1 MTAPEKIGKYQ
12 VESVLGKGAMG
23 VVYKAYD
30 PEIQQT
36 VAIKTIHK
44 ELLNLEEKDC
54 QARLERFKQELIAGR
69 RLKHPNI
76 VGIYEYGKD
85 EETCYIVME
94 LVRGKQLKDYFSEGY
109 RFTLG
114 EIITIMLQL
123 LDALDY
129 AHRHGVIH
137 RDIKP
142 GNIML
147 TEGEQIQVTD
157 FGIAKI
163 DDSSLTKTGMVLG
176 TPSYMAPEQC
186 MGQHVDA
193 RTDIF
198 SAGVVLYQF
207 LTGEK
212 PFGGDSPLTTMHQV
226 LNIPPVNPS
235 RLNVHIPRA
244 MDDIAQKALAKRP
257 DERFQS
263 AREFAEALRAIQA
276 GLKTA
281 KGGATPTPPE
291 QDTAELEGSHGEGT
305 LTLAAGELS
314 PPLSPAVE
322 STPTPVPVHKPRKPP
337 LRIELTGVVVLIGL
351 AIAWALFIHKS
362 VPPPPAPIPSSGT
375 MEKPE
380 GQSEASAATEAARQE
395 TKVGAEKPAKKSP
408 STDTLFQSKLQA
420 LLATF
425 PCARLETRVDDQN
438 RLILQGHLK
447 PEDLPRLERELAALP
462 GADKITSK
470 VETLIWPYC
479 EVMEILAPFKLGGNN
494 QAMDFGPKQHT
505 TRYIQGDHLVLGLT
519 APSYDAYLYVDYYQ
533 LDGGVVHMLPSTPA
547 QRKRYPAGQSFT
559 IGEPQKGGKQW
570 QVEPPFGT
578 ELIVIL
584 ASRDPLFQTP
594 RPEMESAQDYLV
606 ALREAIA
613 RSNKDWLAAD
623 HFYITTAASN

>member
-1 MTAPEKIGKYQ
+1 
-12 VESVLGKGAMG
+12 MG

-30 PEIQQT
+30 PEIQQP
-36 VAIKTIHK
+36 VAIKTIQK

-54 QARLERFKQELIAGR
+54 QSRLERFKQEVIAGR

-76 VGIYEYGKD
+76 VGIYEYGRD

-94 LVRGKQLKDYFSEGY
+94 LVHGKQLKDYFSEGY
-109 RFTLG
+109 RFTIA
-114 EIITIMLQL
+114 EIISIMLQL

-163 DDSSLTKTGMVLG
+163 DDSTLTKTGMVLG

-186 MGQHVDA
+186 LGQHVDA

-198 SAGVVLYQF
+198 SAGVLLYQF

-226 LNIPPVNPS
+226 LNVTPVNPS
-235 RLNVHIPRA
+235 KLNVHTPKA
-244 MDDIAQKALAKRP
+244 MDDIVQKALAKRP

-263 AREFAEALRAIQA
+263 AREFSEALRAVQA
-276 GLKTA
+276 GLKISRREPMPTA
-281 KGGATPTPPE
+281 PE
-291 QDTAELEGSHGEGT
+291 QATAGPESPRDEGT
-305 LTLAAGELS
+305 LTIAAGELDQS
-314 PPLSPAVE
+314 LGSALEFTPPLVPAHE
-322 STPTPVPVHKPRKPP
+322 PSKPL
-337 LRIELTGVVVLIGL
+337 LRFWITGGVALMGL
-351 AIAWALFIHKS
+351 VIAWALFIHRP
-362 VPPPPAPIPSSGT
+362 VLGPGG
-375 MEKPE
+375 KPE
-380 GQSEASAATEAARQE
+380 APSEASDAIREAARKTE
-395 TKVGAEKPAKKSP
+395 VSTEKPAQQESP
-408 STDTLFQSKLQA
+408 STVALLQSKLHG

-425 PCARLETRVDDQN
+425 PCARLETSLDDQS

-462 GADKITSK
+462 ASNKIVSK

-479 EVMEILAPFKLGGNN
+479 EVMEILAPFEMDGNK

-505 TRYIQGDHLVLGLT
+505 TRYVQGDNLVLGLT
-519 APSYDAYLYVDYYQ
+519 APSFDAYLYVDYFQ
-533 LDGGVVHMLPSTPA
+533 LDGGVVHMLPGTSTPN
-547 QRKRYPAGQSFT
+547 KRYPAGQRFT

-570 QVEPPFGT
+570 QVQPPFGT

-594 RPEMESAQDYLV
+594 RPEVESARDYLL
-606 ALREAIA
+606 ALRETIA

>member
-1 MTAPEKIGKYQ
+1 MTVPEKIGKYQ
-12 VESVLGKGAMG
+12 VESILGKGAMG

-30 PEIQQT
+30 PEIQQS
-36 VAIKTIHK
+36 VAIKTIQK

-54 QARLERFKQELIAGR
+54 QARLERFKQEVIAGR

-76 VGIYEYGKD
+76 VAIYEYGRD

-109 RFTLG
+109 QFTLG
-114 EIITIMLQL
+114 EIIAIMLQL

-157 FGIAKI
+157 FGIAKL
-163 DDSSLTKTGMVLG
+163 DDSSLTRTGMVLG

-186 MGQHVDA
+186 LGQHVDA

-226 LNIPPVNPS
+226 LNVNPANPS
-235 RLNVHIPRA
+235 ILNVHIPKA
-244 MDDIAQKALAKRP
+244 LDGIVQKALAKRP

-263 AREFAEALRAIQA
+263 AREFAEALRAVYE
-276 GLKTA
+276 GFKTVKHDVASVPPSAEQVSA
-281 KGGATPTPPE
+281 K
-291 QDTAELEGSHGEGT
+291 LEGTIEEGT
-305 LTLAAGELS
+305 LTLTAGGLDQSLS
-314 PPLSPAVE
+314 PVAE
-322 STPTPVPVHKPRKPP
+322 ATPVTVFEPRRS
-337 LRIELTGVVVLIGL
+337 LRWFGIAASIFLLGL
-351 AIAWALFIHKS
+351 AIAWVFFLYE
-362 VPPPPAPIPSSGT
+362 PIPESL
-375 MEKPE
+375 EKPD
-380 GQSEASAATEAARQE
+380 GQSADVSSEEP
-395 TKVGAEKPAKKSP
+395 KLAKKESP
-408 STDTLFQSKLQA
+408 DTDEIVQAKLNA
-420 LLATF
+420 VLTSFA
-425 PCARLETRVDDQN
+425 CARLETSIDDQN
-438 RLILQGHLK
+438 QIILQGHLK
-447 PEDLPRLERELAALP
+447 PEDLPRLEREIAALP
-462 GADKITSK
+462 GADHIISK

-479 EVMEILAPFKLGGNN
+479 EVMDILAPFQPGGGNK

-533 LDGGVVHMLPSTPA
+533 TDGGVVHMLPATPE
-547 QRKRYPAGQSFT
+547 QNKRYPAGQNFT
-559 IGEPQKGGKQW
+559 IGEPKKGEKQW
-570 QVEPPFGT
+570 QVQPPFGT

-584 ASRDPLFQTP
+584 ASREPLFQAP
-594 RPEMESAQDYLV
+594 RPEIETAQDYLL

>member
-1 MTAPEKIGKYQ
+1 MTAPAKIGKYQ
-12 VESVLGKGAMG
+12 IESVLGKGAMG

-36 VAIKTIHK
+36 VAIKTIQN
-44 ELLNLEEKDC
+44 ELLNLEEKDG
-54 QARLERFKQELIAGR
+54 QARLERFKQEVIAGR

-76 VGIYEYGKD
+76 VAIYEYGRD
-85 EETCYIVME
+85 QDTCYIVME

-109 RFTLG
+109 QFTLG
-114 EIITIMLQL
+114 EIIAIMLQL

-147 TEGEQIQVTD
+147 TAGEQIQVTD

-186 MGQHVDA
+186 LGQHVDA

-226 LNIPPVNPS
+226 LNVTPVNPS
-235 RLNVHIPRA
+235 RLNVHIPKA
-244 MDDIAQKALAKRP
+244 LDDIVQKALAKRP

-263 AREFAEALRAIQA
+263 AREFAEALRAVHA

-281 KGGATPTPPE
+281 KREAAPTLPE
-291 QDTAELEGSHGEGT
+291 SGPAKLEGSRDEGT
-305 LTLAAGELS
+305 LTLAAGELDQS
-314 PPLSPAVE
+314 LNPAVE
-322 STPTPVPVHKPRKPP
+322 STPAPAPVYKPRKSR
-337 LRIELTGVVVLIGL
+337 LGVGLTGSVVLIGL
-351 AIAWALFIHKS
+351 AIAWALFIHE
-362 VPPPPAPIPSSGT
+362 PIPGP

-380 GQSEASAATEAARQE
+380 GRSEASAATEAAGREPAVGSEEQKP
-395 TKVGAEKPAKKSP
+395 TKEEGLG
-408 STDTLFQSKLQA
+408 TDVLRQSKLQA
-420 LLATF
+420 LLASF
-425 PCARLETRVDDQN
+425 PCAHLESRVDDQN
-438 RLILQGHLK
+438 RLILQGHVK
-447 PEDLPRLERELAALP
+447 PEDLPRLEREIAALP
-462 GADKITSK
+462 GADQITSK

-479 EVMEILAPFKLGGNN
+479 EVMEILAPFKLGSRN
-494 QAMDFGPKQHT
+494 QALDFGPKQHT
-505 TRYIQGDHLVLGLT
+505 TRYIQGDNLVLGLT

-533 LDGGVVHMLPSTPA
+533 ADGGVVHLLPSTPA
-547 QRKRYPAGQSFT
+547 QHKRYTAGQSFT

-570 QVEPPFGT
+570 QVQAPFGT

-584 ASRDPLFQTP
+584 ASRDPLFQAP
-594 RPEMESAQDYLV
+594 RPEIESAPDYLV